1 MPMRFAVDTGGT
13 FTDLLVE
20 DDDGLLHVYKTP
32 TTPKDPVAGVLA
44 AFDLAAADHGIEA
57 RSLLACGDLLIHGT
71 TIATNAVLTGR
82 TAKTAFLT
90 THGHPDILVFRE
102 AGRMGLP
109 MFDYG
114 VPNPEPYVPRALTFE
129 VPERI
134 GADGRVLRPIDE
146 DAVRAVIPTLAA
158 EGVEAIGVCLLW
170 SIVNPQ
176 HERRIGELLAQ
187 HLPGVA
193 VSLSHAVNPSIR
205 EYRRASATC
214 IDASLKPLMGA
225 YLDSMSARLRA
236 AGFAG
241 DVMVVTSQGG
251 VMEAADIARTPIH
264 AVKSGP
270 AMAPV
275 AGREY
280 AMAEGGIDTAIVA
293 DTGGTSYDVSLVR
306 RGRIPWTRETWI
318 GPQYR
323 GHMTGFPSV
332 DVRIIGAGGGSIA
345 VVDEAGLLRVGPS
358 SAGAVPG
365 PACYGQGGT
374 RPTVTDAALVLGYLD
389 PEFFLGGRLRLDMTA
404 AAAVL
409 QAHVAAPLDLG
420 LDEAAVAVLTVMT
433 ENMVGAIE
441 GITVN
446 QGIDPRTAT
455 LVGGG
460 GAAGLNA
467 IALARRLGCQRVVIP
482 DVAAALSAAGALMSE
497 LTAEFSHLHLTTA
510 GEFDGE
516 GVNAVLADLE
526 ERCRQFMAG
535 PGARAR
541 ATAIDFSVEAR
552 YARQIWEMEVPLRDS
567 RLVGPADL
575 KLLIADVHS
584 IHREIFAID
593 DPGSEIEFVTWRARA
608 RCELRASE
616 VGGVVEPSPAP
627 TRNSSRSVYFDG
639 PGRVHATV
647 VSLATMARDVP
658 YAGPVIVESPVTTVV
673 VDPGAVAWRTTRGS
687 LVITP

>member
-1 MPMRFAVDTGGT
+1 MRFAVDTGGT

-20 DDDGLLHVYKTP
+20 DNAGLHMYKTP
-32 TTPKDPVAGVLA
+32 TTPEDPVEGVLS
-44 AFDLAAADHGIEA
+44 AFGLAAADRGMEA
-57 RSLLACGDLLIHGT
+57 RALLARGDLLIHGT

-90 THGHPDILVFRE
+90 TYGHPDILVFRE

-109 MFDYG
+109 MFDYS

-134 GADGRVLRPIDE
+134 GADGRILHPLDE
-146 DAVRAVIPTLAA
+146 RAVLALIPTLAA
-158 EGVEAIGVCLLW
+158 ERVEAIGVCFLW

-176 HERRIGELLAQ
+176 HELRIGELFAK
-187 HLPGVA
+187 HVPGVA

-241 DVMVVTSQGG
+241 DIMVVTSQGG
-251 VMEAADIARTPIH
+251 VMEASEIARVPIH

-270 AMAPV
+270 ALAPV

-280 AMAEGGIDTAIVA
+280 AMAEGGTDTAIVA

-318 GPQYR
+318 GPPYR
-323 GHMTGFPSV
+323 GHMTGLPSV

-345 VVDEAGLLRVGPS
+345 AVDEAGLLRVGPS

-374 RPTVTDAALVLGYLD
+374 RPTVTDAALILGYLD
-389 PEFFLGGRLRLDMTA
+389 PDFFLGGRLRLDITAAATALHVHVAAPLGLELDQA

-409 QAHVAAPLDLG
+409 
-420 LDEAAVAVLTVMT
+420 AVVT

-460 GAAGLNA
+460 GGAGLNA
-467 IALARRLGCQRVVIP
+467 IALARRLGCPQVVIP
-482 DVAAALSAAGALMSE
+482 DAAAALSAAGALMSE
-497 LTAEFSHLHLTTA
+497 LATEFSHLHLTTA
-510 GEFDGE
+510 GQFDRE
-516 GVNAVLADLE
+516 GVNVVLADLE
-526 ERCRQFMAG
+526 ERCRQFIAG
-535 PGARAR
+535 PGAQAY
-541 ATAIDFSVEAR
+541 ASVIDFSVEAR
-552 YARQIWEMEVPLRDS
+552 YERQIWEMEVPLRGT
-567 RLVGPADL
+567 RLAGAGDL
-575 KLLIADVHS
+575 ELLLADVHAT
-584 IHREIFAID
+584 HREIFAID
-593 DPGSEIEFVTWRARA
+593 DPGSEIEFVMWRARA
-608 RCELRASE
+608 RCTLRVTKVRGMVDLA
-616 VGGVVEPSPAP
+616 
-627 TRNSSRSVYFDG
+627 SSRTSSRPVYFEG
-639 PGRVHATV
+639 PGRVHAAV
-647 VSLATMARDVP
+647 VSLAGMTPDVP
-658 YAGPVIVESPVTTVV
+658 YAGPIIVESPVTTVV
-673 VDPGAVAWRTTRGS
+673 INPGAVARRTTQGS
-687 LVITP
+687 LVITPWA

>member
-1 MPMRFAVDTGGT
+1 MRFAVDTGGT
-13 FTDLLVE
+13 FTDLIVE
-20 DDDGLLHVYKTP
+20 DDGLLRMYKTP
-32 TTPKDPVAGVLA
+32 TTPEDPVVGVLA

-57 RSLLACGDLLIHGT
+57 RSLLARGELLIHGT

-90 THGHPDILVFRE
+90 TYGHPDILVFRE

-134 GADGRVLRPIDE
+134 GADGRVLHPLDE
-146 DAVRAVIPTLAA
+146 EAVLSLIPTLAA

-170 SIVNPQ
+170 SVVNSQ

-187 HLPGVA
+187 HLPEVA

-214 IDASLKPLMGA
+214 IDASLKPLMEA
-225 YLDSMSARLRA
+225 YFATMSARLRD
-236 AGFAG
+236 AGFSG

-251 VMEAADIARTPIH
+251 VMGAGDIARAPIH
-264 AVKSGP
+264 VVKSGP

-280 AMAEGGIDTAIVA
+280 AMTEGGGDTAIIA

-306 RGRIPWTRETWI
+306 RGRIPRTRETWI
-318 GPQYR
+318 GPPYR

-345 VVDEAGLLRVGPS
+345 AVDEAGLLRVGPS

-365 PACYGQGGT
+365 PACYGHGGT

-389 PEFFLGGRLRLDMTA
+389 ADFFLGGRLRLDTA
-404 AAAVL
+404 AAATAL
-409 QAHVAAPLDLG
+409 QAHVAARLGVDLDR
-420 LDEAAVAVLTVMT
+420 AAAAILAVVT

-460 GAAGLNA
+460 GGAGLNA
-467 IALARRLGCQRVVIP
+467 VALARRLGCPRVVIP
-482 DVAAALSAAGALMSE
+482 DVGAALSAAGALMSE
-497 LTAEFSHLHLTTA
+497 LATEFSHLHLTIA
-510 GEFDGE
+510 GQFDHV

-526 ERCRQFMAG
+526 EKCRQFMAG
-535 PGARAR
+535 PGARAY
-541 ATAIDFSVEAR
+541 ASAIDFSVEAR
-552 YARQIWEMEVPLRDS
+552 YARQIWEMEVPLRGS
-567 RLVGPADL
+567 RLAGPGDL
-575 KLLIADVHS
+575 ELLVADVHAT
-584 IHREIFAID
+584 HREIFAID
-593 DPGSEIEFVTWRARA
+593 DPGSEIEFVAWRARV
-608 RCELRASE
+608 RCTLRATK
-616 VGGVVEPSPAP
+616 VRGTVDPAS
-627 TRNSSRSVYFDG
+627 TRTSSRLAYFEG
-639 PGRVHATV
+639 PGRVHAAA
-647 VSLATMARDVP
+647 VSLAAMTPEEP
-658 YAGPVIVESPVTTVV
+658 YAGPIIVESPVTTVV
-673 VDPGAVAWRTTRGS
+673 INPGAVVRRTTQGS

>member
-1 MPMRFAVDTGGT
+1 MRFAVDTGGT

-20 DDDGLLHVYKTP
+20 DNGGLHMYKTP
-32 TTPKDPVAGVLA
+32 TTPKDPVEGVLS
-44 AFDLAAADHGIEA
+44 AFGLAAADLGMEA
-57 RSLLACGDLLIHGT
+57 RALLARGDLIIHGT

-90 THGHPDILVFRE
+90 TYGHPDILVFRE

-109 MFDYG
+109 MFDYS

-134 GADGRVLRPIDE
+134 GADGRILHPLDEGAVL
-146 DAVRAVIPTLAA
+146 ALIPTLAA
-158 EGVEAIGVCLLW
+158 ERVEAIGVCFLW

-176 HERRIGELLAQ
+176 HELRIGELLAK
-187 HLPGVA
+187 HVPGVA

-241 DVMVVTSQGG
+241 DTMVVTSQGG
-251 VMEAADIARTPIH
+251 VMEASEIARTPIH

-270 AMAPV
+270 ALAPV

-280 AMAEGGIDTAIVA
+280 AMAEGGTDTAIIA

-318 GPQYR
+318 GPPYR

-345 VVDEAGLLRVGPS
+345 AVDEAGLLRVGPS

-374 RPTVTDAALVLGYLD
+374 RPTVTDAALILGYLD
-389 PEFFLGGRLRLDMTA
+389 PDFFLGGRLRLDITAAATALHVDVAAPLGLDLDQA

-409 QAHVAAPLDLG
+409 
-420 LDEAAVAVLTVMT
+420 AV
-433 ENMVGAIE
+433 
-441 GITVN
+441 
-446 QGIDPRTAT
+446 
-455 LVGGG
+455 
-460 GAAGLNA
+460 
-467 IALARRLGCQRVVIP
+467 
-482 DVAAALSAAGALMSE
+482 
-497 LTAEFSHLHLTTA
+497 
-510 GEFDGE
+510 
-516 GVNAVLADLE
+516 
-526 ERCRQFMAG
+526 G
-535 PGARAR
+535 PGAPLGELSSLLPCSAR
-541 ATAIDFSVEAR
+541 H
-552 YARQIWEMEVPLRDS
+552 YQ
-567 RLVGPADL
+567 
-575 KLLIADVHS
+575 
-584 IHREIFAID
+584 
-593 DPGSEIEFVTWRARA
+593 
-608 RCELRASE
+608 
-616 VGGVVEPSPAP
+616 
-627 TRNSSRSVYFDG
+627 
-639 PGRVHATV
+639 
-647 VSLATMARDVP
+647 
-658 YAGPVIVESPVTTVV
+658 
-673 VDPGAVAWRTTRGS
+673 
-687 LVITP
+687 

>member
-13 FTDLLVE
+13 FTDLIVE
-20 DDDGLLHVYKTP
+20 DDDGLHMYKTP

-57 RSLLACGDLLIHGT
+57 RSLLARGELLIHGT
-71 TIATNAVLTGR
+71 TIATNAILTGR

-90 THGHPDILVFRE
+90 TYGHPDILVFRE

-134 GADGRVLRPIDE
+134 GADGRVLRPLDE
-146 DAVRAVIPTLAA
+146 GAVLSLISTLAA

-170 SIVNPQ
+170 SIVNSQ

-187 HLPGVA
+187 HLPEVA

-225 YLDSMSARLRA
+225 YLATMSARLRD

-251 VMEAADIARTPIH
+251 VMEAGDIARAPIH

-280 AMAEGGIDTAIVA
+280 AMAEGGSDTAIIA

-306 RGRIPWTRETWI
+306 RGRIPRTRETWI
-318 GPQYR
+318 GPPYR

-345 VVDEAGLLRVGPS
+345 AVDEAGLLRVGPS
-358 SAGAVPG
+358 SAGAAPG

-389 PEFFLGGRLRLDMTA
+389 PEFFLGGRLTLDTA
-404 AAAVL
+404 AAAAAL
-409 QAHVAAPLDLG
+409 QAHVAAPLGLG
-420 LDEAAVAVLTVMT
+420 LDQAAAAVLTVMT

-446 QGIDPRTAT
+446 QGIDARSAA

-482 DVAAALSAAGALMSE
+482 DVAAAISAAGALMSE
-497 LTAEFSHLHLTTA
+497 LVAEFSHLHLTTA

-526 ERCRQFMAG
+526 EQCREFMAG

-552 YARQIWEMEVPLRDS
+552 YARQIWEIEVPLRDS
-567 RLVGPADL
+567 RLAGPGDR
-575 KLLIADVHS
+575 KLLIADVHA

-608 RCELRASE
+608 RCTLRASE

-627 TRNSSRSVYFDG
+627 TRTSSRAVYFDG
-639 PGRVHATV
+639 PGRVHAIV

-658 YAGPVIVESPVTTVV
+658 YVGPVIVESPVTTVV
-673 VDPGAVAWRTTRGS
+673 VDPGAVAWRTPRGS

>member
-1 MPMRFAVDTGGT
+1 MRFAVDTGGT

-20 DDDGLLHVYKTP
+20 DEEGLHVYKTP
-32 TTPKDPVAGVLA
+32 TTPNDPVAGVLA
-44 AFDLAAADHGIEA
+44 AFDLAAADRGIEA
-57 RSLLACGDLLIHGT
+57 RSLLARGDLLIHGT

-90 THGHPDILVFRE
+90 TYGHPDILVFRE

-109 MFDYG
+109 MFDYS

-134 GADGRVLRPIDE
+134 GADGRVLRPLDE
-146 DAVRAVIPTLAA
+146 GAVRSLMPTLAA

-170 SIVNPQ
+170 SIVNSQ

-225 YLDSMSARLRA
+225 YLATMSARLRA

-251 VMEAADIARTPIH
+251 VMEAGDIARAPIH

-280 AMAEGGIDTAIVA
+280 AMAEGGTDTAIIA

-318 GPQYR
+318 GHPYR

-389 PEFFLGGRLRLDMTA
+389 PEFFLGGRLTLDTSA
-404 AAAVL
+404 AAAAL
-409 QAHVAAPLDLG
+409 RAQVAAPLGLG
-420 LDEAAVAVLTVMT
+420 VDQAAAAVLTVMT

-446 QGIDPRTAT
+446 QGIDPRSAT

-467 IALARRLGCQRVVIP
+467 VSLARRLGCQRVVIP

-497 LTAEFSHLHLTTA
+497 LVGEFSHIHLTTA

-526 ERCRQFMAG
+526 ERCRQFMVG

-552 YARQIWEMEVPLRDS
+552 YARQIWEIEVPLRDS
-567 RLVGPADL
+567 RLAGPGDR
-575 KLLIADVHS
+575 KLLIADVHA

-608 RCELRASE
+608 RCTLRASE

-627 TRNSSRSVYFDG
+627 TRTSSRAVYFDG
-639 PGRVHATV
+639 PGRVHAIV

-658 YAGPVIVESPVTTVV
+658 YVGPVIVESPVTTVV
-673 VDPGAVAWRTTRGS
+673 VDPGAVAWRTPRGS